1 MNSAETSKKI
11 LIMED
16 DPFIARMYVK
26 KLTKMHYKV
35 KQADN
40 GLEGLDILKIYKPDL
55 IMLDI
60 IMPQMDG
67 FEVIRKIKEKK
78 ELASIPILLLSN
90 LGEREHIEKGLA
102 LGADDYV
109 IKAHFTPEEVI
120 KRIKKLLR

>member
-1 MNSAETSKKI
+1 MNNQTKKKI

-16 DPFIARMYVK
+16 DPFIARMYFK
-26 KLTKMHYKV
+26 KLTELDYIV

-40 GLEGLDILKIYKPDL
+40 GIEGLDVLKTYKPDL

-67 FEVIRKIKEKK
+67 FEVIRKIKESKN
-78 ELASIPILLLSN
+78 LANIPILLLSN
-90 LGEREHIEKGLA
+90 LGERENIEKGLA
-102 LGADDYV
+102 IGADDYI

-120 KRIKKLLR
+120 KRIKKLIK